1 MRVDDETSMRSTWV
15 AGLVLLLVLAA
26 VAVM

>member
-1 MRVDDETSMRSTWV
+1 MWVDDETSMRSTWV